1 MQHNHIKKR
10 VFSKLWKNFF
20 WSHDLFDLHFIDQLF
35 ELWIFEN
42 LRFLLSKESRKK
54 LFSHDKKH
62 LTLQPPQIEIK
73 KIIDGSQFHKLCTWG
88 ERFYRYFKT
97 NRFYGWAIVG
107 FLLSARV
114 HNATPI
120 PFCFTRF
127 SSWDQFRWMRWV
139 RVDFSNLEK
148 SRDFYSFFSSQKLTE
163 EFALTVKHT

>member
-1 MQHNHIKKR
+1 MCQCWNKCATQPHQKK
-10 VFSKLWKNFF
+10 SFF
-20 WSHDLFDLHFIDQLF
+20 EIMKK
-35 ELWIFEN
+35 
-42 LRFLLSKESRKK
+42 FLLISWFVWSSFHRSVVRIVNFRESQISIVKRITKK

-73 KIIDGSQFHKLCTWG
+73 KNIDGSQFHKLCTWG

-127 SSWDQFRWMRWV
+127 SSWD
-139 RVDFSNLEK
+139 
-148 SRDFYSFFSSQKLTE
+148 
-163 EFALTVKHT
+163 